1 MSRLCNVTRLKGEA
15 QPIENESAPIQSAQ
29 CRFSGLAIS
38 NAKILIFIS
47 NEIYGSNF
55 IQQHS
60 ETVMLWTYRNTD
72 CSLEK
77 KIIVSFIIIFGT
89 LSFRS
94 STEGAALDAI
104 NMSSRFCNSF
114 MTYHFALRFNKRASR
129 WAESSIAYSYCRDSI
144 GKRKTT
150 ALMRNARRGLYK
162 LSGTYFQ
169 FWRVRW
175 LTLSSANCAHT
186 LLLLLLLHYVIVHRV

>member
-15 QPIENESAPIQSAQ
+15 QPIENESAPMQSAQ
-29 CRFSGLAIS
+29 CRFPGLAIS

-114 MTYHFALRFNKRASR
+114 MTYHFALRFNKWASR
-129 WAESSIAYSYCRDSI
+129 RAESPIAYSYCRDSN
-144 GKRKTT
+144 GKRKNNSTNEKRSKRPIQIVWN
-150 ALMRNARRGLYK
+150 L
-162 LSGTYFQ
+162 FPI
-169 FWRVRW
+169 
-175 LTLSSANCAHT
+175 LTCSLTDT
-186 LLLLLLLHYVIVHRV
+186 LVGELRSHFIVVIIIILCNIHRV